1 MDGAQDGERKVSRA
15 REGAV
20 ADRRA
25 LLATRAELD
34 RARMTLAI
42 HEVRAIVAPPSD
54 PASSR
59 ATRPLAAL
67 VVGLIAPAIG
77 MSRFGRWLR
86 IASWAIA
93 AFRVARNWR
102 GAR

>member
-1 MDGAQDGERKVSRA
+1 VSRA
-15 REGAV
+15 REGVV

-34 RARMTLAI
+34 RARMSLAI

-54 PASSR
+54 PARSR

-67 VVGLIAPAIG
+67 AVGLIAPAIG

-86 IASWAIA
+86 IASWAFA

-102 GAR
+102 RAR

>member
-1 MDGAQDGERKVSRA
+1 MSRA
-15 REGAV
+15 AHEGAV

-34 RARMTLAI
+34 RARMARALD
-42 HEVRAIVAPPSD
+42 EVRAIVAPPSD

-59 ATRPLAAL
+59 ATRPAAAFL
-67 VVGLIAPAIG
+67 VGLIAPAIG
-77 MSRFGRWLR
+77 MSRFGRWVR
-86 IASWAIA
+86 IASWALA

-102 GAR
+102 SAR